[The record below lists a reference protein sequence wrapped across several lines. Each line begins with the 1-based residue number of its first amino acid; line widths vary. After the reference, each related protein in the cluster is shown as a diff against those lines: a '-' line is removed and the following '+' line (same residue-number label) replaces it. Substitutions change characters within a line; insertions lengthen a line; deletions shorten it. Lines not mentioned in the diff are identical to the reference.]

1 MQDTITSKRLTLS
14 KLTLADSRFIYELV
28 NTPDWIRFI
37 GDRNVKTN
45 EDAHDISQSS
55 YTAPMIR
62 GHD

>member
-45 EDAHDISQSS
+45 EDADNFVKKI
-55 YTAPMIR
+55 MK
-62 GHD
+62 

>member
-14 KLTLADSRFIYELV
+14 KLTLTDSPFIYELV

-45 EDAHDISQSS
+45 EDADNFVKKI
-55 YTAPMIR
+55 MK
-62 GHD
+62 